1 MNIIIID
8 DDKLVTSALKTI
20 LEASGTL
27 KVLASGTDGTDAI
40 KLYEKYRPDILLTDI
55 QMQGISGLEAT
66 ETILKKYPDA
76 KILLLTTFL
85 DDEYI
90 IQALRLGAKG
100 YILKHDYKSIL
111 PALEA
116 VYSGQS
122 VFGTEIISK
131 IPELLN
137 SAPKFDYASY
147 DINERELKVIELI
160 ADGLSNKEIA
170 AKLYLSEG
178 TVRNYLS
185 TILEKLELHNRTQL
199 AIFYYKHK

>member
-8 DDKLVTSALKTI
+8 DDELVTSALKTI

-147 DINERELKVIELI
+147 DINKRELKVIELI
-160 ADGLSNKEIA
+160 ADGLSNKEIS

-185 TILEKLELHNRTQL
+185 IILEKLELHNRTQL

>member
-8 DDKLVTSALKTI
+8 DDELVTSALKTI

-160 ADGLSNKEIA
+160 ADGLSNKEIS

-185 TILEKLELHNRTQL
+185 IILEKLELHNRTQL